1 MTIDLDLFP
10 LIAYFKYWLKREDQ
24 YSLQGPFLA
33 TFYSDLRS
41 HLKNTLASQD
51 PFEIQRNQLAKD
63 DEKIKVLDFGAG
75 SKKLKSNVRST
86 SHIYKF
92 STSGRKFSTIYSF
105 LCAQTPALHVLE
117 LGTCLGIN
125 CLYLAKS
132 TRGNLFSFEGSPSL
146 LEKAY
151 TINTFN
157 NINYIS
163 GNITKTLPE
172 HLKTNDEV
180 DFALIDATHTYEATL
195 SYFKILL
202 PYLKEESIIV
212 IADIHWSK
220 GMEKAWN
227 EIREDLSVSLSLD
240 FYECGV
246 LFFKKGLSKSHYV
259 LSI

>member
-1 MTIDLDLFP
+1 M
-10 LIAYFKYWLKREDQ
+10 KREDQ
-24 YSLQGPFLA
+24 YALQGPFLA
-33 TFYSDLRS
+33 NFYSGLRE
-41 HLKNTLASQD
+41 HVKTALASPD
-51 PFEIQRNQLAKD
+51 PFDLQRKQLAQD
-63 DEKIKVLDFGAG
+63 DQEIKVVDFGAG
-75 SKKLKSNVRST
+75 SKKLKSNIRST
-86 SHIYKF
+86 SQIYKF
-92 STSGRKFSTIYSF
+92 STSGRKFSTIYSY
-105 LCAQTPALHVLE
+105 LCSQTPALHVLE

-146 LEKAY
+146 LEKANGIKIFSH
-151 TINTFN
+151 INF
-157 NINYIS
+157 IA
-163 GNITKTLPE
+163 GNITQTLPE
-172 HLKTNDEV
+172 HLKNNEKV

-246 LFFKKGLSKSHYV
+246 LFFKKGLSKSHYI